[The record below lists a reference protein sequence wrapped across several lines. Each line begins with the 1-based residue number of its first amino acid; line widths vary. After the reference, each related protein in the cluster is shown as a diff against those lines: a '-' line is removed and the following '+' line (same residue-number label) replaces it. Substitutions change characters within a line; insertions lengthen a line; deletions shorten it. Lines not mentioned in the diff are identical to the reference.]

1 MTKTILEIIE
11 TPYVSEYLLKR
22 RLLTQY
28 TKKKENILKNIFT
41 WNYLKLR
48 EPKKDEIW
56 YFRINK
62 QFRALWYID
71 WTTLKIFDIDNHQ

>member
-1 MTKTILEIIE
+1 
-11 TPYVSEYLLKR
+11 VSEYLLKR

-71 WTTLKIFDIDNHQ
+71 GTTLKIFDIDNHQ

>member
-41 WNYLKLR
+41 
-48 EPKKDEIW
+48 
-56 YFRINK
+56 
-62 QFRALWYID
+62 
-71 WTTLKIFDIDNHQ
+71 